1 MSEKRTVNVDIDIN
15 TMEATAKDLNW
26 SVRNNTQ
33 VQGYGRRMYD
43 GVYPLVIAEPG
54 RSLSIGFRTND
65 QGKVEATYDD
75 MAQRSFNKIMP
86 YYKEKLT
93 TQSGYKKGFRVHN
106 KIDSKDKITLYLKRW

>member
-1 MSEKRTVNVDIDIN
+1 
-15 TMEATAKDLNW
+15 
-26 SVRNNTQ
+26 
-33 VQGYGRRMYD
+33 
-43 GVYPLVIAEPG
+43 
-54 RSLSIGFRTND
+54 
-65 QGKVEATYDD
+65 VEATYDD